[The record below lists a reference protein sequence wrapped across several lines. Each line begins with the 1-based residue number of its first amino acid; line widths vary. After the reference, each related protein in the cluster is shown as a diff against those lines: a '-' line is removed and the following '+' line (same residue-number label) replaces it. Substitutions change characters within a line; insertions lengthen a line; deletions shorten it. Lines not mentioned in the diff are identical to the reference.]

1 MEALILGCILRRTG
15 FANGI
20 KSGGKQMKAKEFY
33 KVAAYLRLS
42 RDDMTSEGSKTESN
56 SIRSQRDMI
65 RSYIQKQDDMAI
77 YDFYV
82 DDGYS
87 GTNFNRPEFKRM
99 MIDIEAGHVNCVIV
113 KDLSRLGRDYI
124 EAGRLIQK
132 TFPAF
137 SVRFIALT
145 DKFDSLTADF
155 NETSMVV
162 PIKNFVNDSYA
173 RDISQKVRSHQQ
185 IKREKGA
192 FIGAF
197 AVYGYKKSTENKNLL
212 VPDEYAA
219 DTVRKIF
226 AWKIDGYS
234 NLAIAKRLNELG
246 ILSPMEYKKTHG
258 EKFNTG
264 FVTGVKT
271 KWSSVAVKRIL
282 TNETYIGTLVQ
293 GKEEK
298 VNYKVKK
305 LVQKPE
311 SEWIKVKEAHEAIIS
326 KEDFEIVQE
335 LLQIDTRA
343 GNGKKKAH
351 MYAGILFCGDCM
363 EPMIRRVNRYQGK
376 ESISFICSTRNN
388 SKDCTRHSISERK
401 LNKLALIGLRDQISL
416 FLDKSKVFSSLQK
429 MEVNF
434 EEVVSFDKEIERLHK
449 EQDKYLSL
457 RAGLYEDLKKEII
470 TEEDFKNFSAIYE
483 QKYKELEDAISRQ
496 ENTIKKL
503 FQSGVMAG
511 MNLER
516 MKTLMQITELDRA
529 TLISFVRR
537 IYVYEDKR
545 VYVELRYKE
554 LMSKVIMLTDCIQM
568 NQQNR
573 GEAM

>member
-1 MEALILGCILRRTG
+1 
-15 FANGI
+15 
-20 KSGGKQMKAKEFY
+20 MKAKEIFY
-33 KVAAYLRLS
+33 DVAVYLRLS
-42 RDDMTSEGSKTESN
+42 RDEMTTEGSNGTRGVIATHGGKTESN
-56 SIRSQRDMI
+56 SISSQRDMI
-65 RSYIQKQDDMAI
+65 RSFIQKQDDMVI
-77 YDFYV
+77 YDIYV
-82 DDGYS
+82 DDGWS
-87 GTNFNRPEFKRM
+87 GTNFDRPEFKRM
-99 MIDIEAGHVNCVIV
+99 MEDIEAGHVNCVIV

-145 DKFDSLTADF
+145 DKFDSFTAEH
-155 NETSMVV
+155 NETSLVV
-162 PIKNFVNDSYA
+162 PVKNFVNDSYA
-173 RDISQKVRSHQQ
+173 RDISGKVRSHQQ

-197 AVYGYKKSTENKNLL
+197 AVYGYQKSKEDRNLL

-234 NLAIAKRLNELG
+234 NLAIAERLDELG
-246 ILSPMEYKKTHG
+246 ILSPMEYKKMRG
-258 EKFNTG
+258 EKFKTG
-264 FVTGVKT
+264 FVTGVKA
-271 KWSSVAVKRIL
+271 KWSAVAVKRIL

-311 SEWIKVKEAHEAIIS
+311 NEWIKVKETHEAIVS
-326 KEDFEIVQE
+326 KEDYEIVQE

-343 GNGKKKAH
+343 GNGEKKAH

-363 EPMIRRVNRYQGK
+363 EPMIRRRNKYQGK

-388 SKDCTRHSISERK
+388 SGDCTRHSISEED
-401 LNKLALIGLRDQISL
+401 LNRLVLTGLRQQISL
-416 FLDKSKVFSSLQK
+416 FLDKSKVLSQLQH
-429 MEVNF
+429 MEVHF

-457 RAGLYEDLKKEII
+457 RAGLYEDLKKNII
-470 TEEDFKNFSAIYE
+470 TEEDFKNFRGIYE
-483 QKYKELEDAISRQ
+483 QRYKELEEAISRQ

-503 FQSGVMAG
+503 FKSGVMAG

-516 MKTLMQITELDRA
+516 MKTLMQVTELDRA
-529 TLISFVRR
+529 TLVSFVKR

-545 VYVELRYKE
+545 VYLKLRYKE
-554 LMSKVIMLTDCIQM
+554 LFSKVIMLNDYAQM
-568 NQQNR
+568 NQQSR
-573 GEAM
+573 GEESRDSRLI